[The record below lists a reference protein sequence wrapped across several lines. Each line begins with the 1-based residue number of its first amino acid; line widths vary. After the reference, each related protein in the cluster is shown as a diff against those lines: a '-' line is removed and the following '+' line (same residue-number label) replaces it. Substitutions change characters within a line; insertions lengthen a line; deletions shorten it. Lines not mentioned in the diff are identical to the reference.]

1 MRQKEDIRQE
11 KLPEGPQVKWSTSK
25 LLRKN
30 QRKKKGA
37 GDRGVR
43 IQQVTGTE
51 SIKLKQ
57 LNKDDTLYQQA
68 ALAKSK
74 VDNTVHYSSREN
86 NVTDRM
92 ELAEKP

>member
-1 MRQKEDIRQE
+1 MVHKQIAEE
-11 KLPEGPQVKWSTSK
+11 EP
-25 LLRKN
+25 
-30 QRKKKGA
+30 KKKGA
-37 GDRGVR
+37 GDRGVQ

-74 VDNTVHYSSREN
+74 VDNTVRYSSREN
-86 NVTDRM
+86 TVTDRM